1 MKLMKIRTG
10 ISECIRKERKDTKM
24 AFYINPVKKFA
35 DSVVFTKPPYKGR
48 YQQNIRDSL
57 FVHKM
62 FKNGMAQV

>member
-1 MKLMKIRTG
+1 MKQMKSRTG

-48 YQQNIRDSL
+48 VSAEYT
-57 FVHKM
+57 
-62 FKNGMAQV
+62 